1 MEKMGEPATHLGQA
15 LGTPMRGWP
24 ARPGPPHTPMA
35 GRYCTLEKLDPE
47 RHAADLHAANSEDA
61 EGRIW
66 TYLAY
71 GPFASLDAY
80 RGWAEPSSRGEDP
93 LFHAIVDMR
102 SGRAVGVASYL
113 RIDPPAGV

>member
-1 MEKMGEPATHLGQA
+1 MT
-15 LGTPMRGWP
+15 
-24 ARPGPPHTPMA
+24 

-47 RHAADLHAANSEDA
+47 RHAADLHAANIEDK
-61 EGRIW
+61 ENRIW

-80 RGWAEPSSRGEDP
+80 RAWAEPASRGEDP
-93 LFHAIVDMR
+93 LFHAIIDAQ

-113 RIDPPAGV
+113 RIDPAGRRHRGRPHQLQPAPAAHARRQPRRCS